1 MKRYN
6 VTSSDRR
13 IGTEMHADSDGR
25 FVLYSDHFA
34 AVEQARM
41 EEREEILALL
51 EARQRRTNIKAAF
64 LELEHSMK
72 AIRARK
78 P

>member
-6 VTSSDRR
+6 VVSSDRR

-25 FVLYSDHFA
+25 FVLYSDHLA
-34 AVEQARM
+34 AIEQARREVK
-41 EEREEILALL
+41 EECAMIAD
-51 EARQRRTNIKAAF
+51 RRTLQTNLEIAA
-64 LELEHSMK
+64 

>member
-25 FVLYSDHFA
+25 FVLYSDHLA
-34 AVEQARM
+34 AIEQARK
-41 EEREEILALL
+41 EEL
-51 EARQRRTNIKAAF
+51 EACASIAERMLCEGAEDIAA
-64 LELEHSMK
+64 